1 MPNHI
6 MEAQSVLGIEAARNC
21 IIKEISYT
29 MDSHGLKVD
38 PRHMM
43 LLGDIMCY
51 KEEVLGITRFG
62 IAKMKDS
69 VSCGVLTLHSKR
81 KRKRKRGDSFTEK
94 NCVVGTGTHVGI
106 LRENNRPSVRRRVV

>member
-51 KEEVLGITRFG
+51 KGEVLGITRFG

-69 VSCGVLTLHSKR
+69 VSYRVLKLHSKR
-81 KRKRKRGDSFTEK
+81 KQRERCDRFTEK
-94 NCVVGTGTHVGI
+94 NCVVGTGAHVGI
-106 LRENNRPSVRRRVV
+106 LRENNRPSVRRGVV